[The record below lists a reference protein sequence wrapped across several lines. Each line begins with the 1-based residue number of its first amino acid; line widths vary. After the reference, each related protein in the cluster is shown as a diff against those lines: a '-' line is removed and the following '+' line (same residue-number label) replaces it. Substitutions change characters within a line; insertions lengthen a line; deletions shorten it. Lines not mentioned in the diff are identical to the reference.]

1 VLADELLGVL
11 RDRLAP
17 AALTYAEP
25 LVRLSGGFFAE
36 NYSFSLTG
44 APPPWS
50 TPLVVRLL
58 PSSAPPDLAF
68 REAAVQTVVTD
79 QGYPAARVLLFEDGT
94 RLLGRPFFIM
104 ERLPG
109 RPVIADI
116 RALELLRSGWG
127 LFTRLPDLTATV
139 QASLHRLDAGP
150 LVTALGDTPAG
161 IERWFVNI
169 EAQIN
174 EGADG
179 LGEGLQW
186 LVEHQPARA
195 THVSI
200 CHGDLWGGNLL
211 AEDGRVT
218 GVLDWSVATVAEPAL
233 DVGFTAMSMSLA
245 PIDAPPAVQRVA
257 ARIGRAMCR
266 RYIRAYQRETAADLS
281 DQRYYEALRC
291 ATELTGVAA
300 YRLAEAKREPHDVP
314 RFTWVSIADQMV
326 DYFRERTG
334 VTLELPPVA

>member
-1 VLADELLGVL
+1 VLADELLGLL

-17 AALTYAEP
+17 ATINYAES
-25 LVRLSGGFFAE
+25 LDRFSGGFFAE
-36 NYSFSLTG
+36 NYGFSLTG

-50 TPLVVRLL
+50 APLVVRLL
-58 PSSAPPDLAF
+58 PSSAPPELAF

-79 QGYPAARVLLFEDGT
+79 QDYPAARVVFFEDGA

-109 RPVIADI
+109 RPVMADI
-116 RALELLRSGWG
+116 RTLALLRSGWG
-127 LFTRLPDLTATV
+127 LFTRLPDLTANV

-150 LVTALGDTPAG
+150 LMAALGDRPGG

-169 EAQIN
+169 ETQIN

-179 LGEGLQW
+179 LGEGLRW
-186 LVEHQPARA
+186 LVEHQPAQSARA
-195 THVSI
+195 SI
-200 CHGDLWGGNLL
+200 CHGDLWGGNML

-218 GVLDWSVATVAEPAL
+218 GVLDWSVATIAEPAL

-245 PIDAPPAVQRVA
+245 PIDAPGAVQRVA
-257 ARIGRAMCR
+257 ARIGRAMCS
-266 RYIRAYQRETAADLS
+266 RYVRAYQRETGADLS
-281 DQRYYEALRC
+281 HQPYYEALRC
-291 ATELTGVAA
+291 AAELTGVTA

-314 RFTWVSIADQMV
+314 RFTWVSIADRMV
-326 DYFRERTG
+326 DYFRARTG
-334 VTLELPPVA
+334 VTLRLPPVV